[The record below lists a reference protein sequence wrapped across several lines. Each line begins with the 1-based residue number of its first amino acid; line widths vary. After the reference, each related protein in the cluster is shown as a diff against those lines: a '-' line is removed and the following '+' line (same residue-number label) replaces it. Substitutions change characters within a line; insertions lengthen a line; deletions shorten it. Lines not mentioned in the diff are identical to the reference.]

1 MDDSDRGHSDE
12 ENEVRQTPF
21 MGPGTVCAC
30 VTNNRLCVQDVARLV
45 AMLKRLQTDNVELRR
60 NFESVSCA
68 AWACSAAC
76 NPALAWSNLHALLA
90 CDV

>member
-1 MDDSDRGHSDE
+1 
-12 ENEVRQTPF
+12 
-21 MGPGTVCAC
+21 MGPGTVCASM
-30 VTNNRLCVQDVARLV
+30 TNKRLCVQDVARLV

-68 AWACSAAC
+68 CCMGMPAAC
-76 NPALAWSNLHALLA
+76 NPERAWSNLHALLA